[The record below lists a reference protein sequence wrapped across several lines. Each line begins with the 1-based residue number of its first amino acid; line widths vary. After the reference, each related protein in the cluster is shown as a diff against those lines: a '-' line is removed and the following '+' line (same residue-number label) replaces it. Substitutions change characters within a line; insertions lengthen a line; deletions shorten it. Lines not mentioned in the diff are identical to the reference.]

1 MNVHVTFSSKKGLLS
16 EGASNRPGAF
26 TRILMLSV
34 YRTVGAHH
42 VVSSMTD
49 TPPRPSRR
57 LTHRLSAVF
66 VRTAPPG
73 FYCDGH
79 GLNLRVD
86 PSGARR
92 WVQRLVIRGRPRML
106 GLGGYPLVSL
116 AEARDVAFAHRKQA
130 RAGGDPLTEKRH
142 AQHVPTIEEAAAAVL
157 EQQRSGWRHAR
168 YERDWPRSL
177 RAYAFPRIGAVPVSD
192 VTTAD
197 VLAILTPIWHDKPE
211 TARRVRQRIGAVMK
225 WAIAMG
231 YRPDNP
237 AGDALGQALGRQ
249 RAIVQHMRALPHG
262 EVADALATVRTS
274 RALVTTKDAFELLVL
289 TAARSGEVR
298 LATWDEMDLDA
309 AVWTIPAARMKA
321 KRDHR
326 VPLSGRALEILHDA
340 RRRSDGSSLVF
351 RSPRGKPLSDMT
363 LSKLIKELGIA
374 AVPHGFRSSF
384 RDWAAEQTNTPREV
398 VEAALAHTAQNPTEA
413 AYARS
418 DLFERRRLLMN
429 DWAAYLDG
437 ENGQVVPQHR

>member
-1 MNVHVTFSSKKGLLS
+1 MSVHVTFSSKNRLLS
-16 EGASNRPGAF
+16 DGASNRLGASA
-26 TRILMLSV
+26 RIRISYV
-34 YRTVGAHH
+34 YRNVDDNN
-42 VVSSMTD
+42 VVSSMPD
-49 TPPRPSRR
+49 TPTRPSRR

-130 RAGGDPLTEKRH
+130 RAGGDPLTEQRH
-142 AQHVPTIEEAAAAVL
+142 VQHVPTVEEAAAVVL
-157 EQQRSGWRHAR
+157 EQQRPGWRHAR
-168 YERDWPRSL
+168 YARDWPRSL
-177 RAYAFPRIGAVPVSD
+177 RAYAFPRIGAMPVSD

-249 RAIVQHMRALPHG
+249 RAVVQHMRALPHG
-262 EVADALATVRTS
+262 DVRTPS
-274 RALVTTKDAFELLVL
+274 RPCEPP
-289 TAARSGEVR
+289 RRWS
-298 LATWDEMDLDA
+298 
-309 AVWTIPAARMKA
+309 PPRM
-321 KRDHR
+321 
-326 VPLSGRALEILHDA
+326 
-340 RRRSDGSSLVF
+340 
-351 RSPRGKPLSDMT
+351 
-363 LSKLIKELGIA
+363 
-374 AVPHGFRSSF
+374 RSSS
-384 RDWAAEQTNTPREV
+384 WC
-398 VEAALAHTAQNPTEA
+398 
-413 AYARS
+413 
-418 DLFERRRLLMN
+418 
-429 DWAAYLDG
+429 
-437 ENGQVVPQHR
+437 